1 MSCIGVILAG
11 GLARRMGGGDKP
23 LVEIA
28 GRPILQ
34 HVIDRLNPQ
43 CAALAIN
50 ANGDPAR
57 FSDFGMPVVADS
69 VEGFAGPLAG
79 VLAGMDFAAASGA
92 ADVLSAPGDT
102 PFLPA
107 DLFSRLE
114 AARKRAGARIAVAA
128 SNGRTHHA
136 VALWPVALREEL
148 RRALVEQG
156 ERKVSA
162 FIARYANVVVDWP
175 AEPYDPFFNVN
186 RPEDMACADAI
197 AKADSQ
203 GGAPRLD

>member
-1 MSCIGVILAG
+1 MTCIGVILAG
-11 GLARRMGGGDKP
+11 GLAQRMGGGDKP
-23 LVEIA
+23 LAEIA

-34 HVIDRLNPQ
+34 HVIDRLRPQ
-43 CAALAIN
+43 CGLLAIN

-57 FSDFGMPVVADS
+57 FSAFGLPVVADS

-79 VLAGMDFAAASGA
+79 VLAGMDFAAACGA

-107 DLFSRLE
+107 DLLSRLE
-114 AARKRAGARIAVAA
+114 AARKQAGADIAVAA
-128 SNGRTHHA
+128 SGSRIHHA
-136 VALWPVALREEL
+136 VALWPVALREDL
-148 RRALVEQG
+148 RRALIEEG

-162 FIARYANVVVDWP
+162 FIRRYANAVVDWP

-186 RPEDMACADAI
+186 RPEDLARAEAI
-197 AKADSQ
+197 AKAGSHS
-203 GGAPRLD
+203 